1 MRQCGRMV
9 LAGFCCSVVWLLAG
23 AEGSAENDAGAMARA
38 ALPPPVSSNQSSIDR
53 HQPPQ
58 AQTQSARHE
67 SSGSG
72 PRIAVLR
79 KHYNHTSKQPRGEIS
94 AFSKKPVA
102 SPEYH
107 ARHRL
112 DGTNLTARV
121 GISLERQ
128 SSPGFMRDQAY
139 GGPPS
144 AGPPEAPVALPPPRF
159 GYNPAPPPGY
169 GYPSVY
175 QPPWLPGPTPPR

>member
-1 MRQCGRMV
+1 MSQCGQMV

-23 AEGSAENDAGAMARA
+23 GKGSAENDAGAMARA
-38 ALPPPVSSNQSSIDR
+38 ALPPPVSSDQSSVDR

-58 AQTQSARHE
+58 AQTQSAHHE
-67 SSGSG
+67 WTRWG
-72 PRIAVLR
+72 PRIAVPR
-79 KHYNHTSKQPRGEIS
+79 KHYNHTSKQSRGEIS

-102 SPEYH
+102 PPEYH

-112 DGTNLTARV
+112 DNANPTAR
-121 GISLERQ
+121 GGKPLERQ
-128 SSPGFMRDQAY
+128 TTPGFMRDQAY
-139 GGPPS
+139 SGPPD
-144 AGPPEAPVALPPPRF
+144 AGPPGAPVALPFLRF
-159 GYNPAPPPGY
+159 GYNPAPPPGH

>member
-53 HQPPQ
+53 HQPPR

-67 SSGSG
+67 SSGPGQQISV
-72 PRIAVLR
+72 PW
-79 KHYNHTSKQPRGEIS
+79 KHSNHTSKQPRGEIS
-94 AFSKKPVA
+94 TFYKKLLPP
-102 SPEYH
+102 PEH
-107 ARHRL
+107 HPRHRL
-112 DGTNLTARV
+112 DGANFAAR
-121 GISLERQ
+121 GGKPLERQ
-128 SSPGFMRDQAY
+128 TIPGFMRDQAY

-144 AGPPEAPVALPPPRF
+144 AGPLEAPVVLPLPRF